1 MWPDKP
7 IDYIKISG
15 DESALHFGIE
25 VDETICSVV
34 SLFIEKDTA
43 QIRKLATLAYYQN
56 KSYATSLMTHCIEHS
71 KKLQLKS
78 VWLNA
83 RADKIGFYKRFGFT
97 STNTTF
103 EKGGINYVVMTLKLL

>member
-1 MWPDKP
+1 MWPNKP
-7 IDYIKISG
+7 MDYIKIEG

-25 VDETICSVV
+25 VEGVICSVV
-34 SLFIEKDTA
+34 SLFIEKDQA
-43 QIRKLATLAYYQN
+43 QIRKLATLVDYQN
-56 KSYATSLMTHCIEHS
+56 RSYATNLMTHCIEHS

-78 VWLNA
+78 IWLNA

-103 EKGGINYVVMTLKLL
+103 EKGCINYVVMSLKLL